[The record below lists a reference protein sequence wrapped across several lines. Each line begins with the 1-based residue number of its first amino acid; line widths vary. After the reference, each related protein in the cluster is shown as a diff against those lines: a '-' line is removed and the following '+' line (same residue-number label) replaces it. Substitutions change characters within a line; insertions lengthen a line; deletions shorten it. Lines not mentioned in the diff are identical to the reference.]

1 MSRAIIDVVII
12 VGGSGDHDGSAR
24 RRSEQSPRALVV
36 DIRYGWMARGGAQ
49 VEIKSHLARFAL
61 ALASR
66 PHAIVSAEEITEF
79 LWGDRADGGPDRTDR
94 LLIAYWPMVQAALV
108 ALGYAA
114 VRHFGRGFSA
124 WPVESWQMENA
135 GEACFE
141 GDVIPRFLE
150 CNA

>member
-1 MSRAIIDVVII
+1 MSQNIVHVVII
-12 VGGSGDHDGSAR
+12 VGGSNDHDGSVR
-24 RRSEQSPRALVV
+24 RRSEQSPEALVV
-36 DIRYGWMARGGAQ
+36 DIRYGWMARAGVH

-66 PHAIVSAEEITEF
+66 PGAIVSSEEITEF

-94 LLIAYWPMVQAALV
+94 LLIAYWPVVQTALV

-114 VRHFGRGFSA
+114 IRHFGRGFSA
-124 WPVESWQMENA
+124 WPVDRWQRENA
-135 GEACFE
+135 GEACFAE
-141 GDVIPRFLE
+141 DVIPKFLE